1 MIINSTLAGGGG
13 TELKTATATI
23 TSSSANTITF
33 ILEKSNVI
41 PTNYW
46 FVPQTNSSTDGVTSK
61 TVCGYKE
68 TDASAFCAYTQTS
81 NYSSNAYYIV
91 GSAITDI
98 YRNEFR
104 IRCPLSNNG
113 YFSGSYQLYYYY

>member
-23 TSSSANTITF
+23 TLSSANTLTF

-46 FVPQTNSSTDGVTSK
+46 FVPQTNSSTDGKTSK

-81 NYSSNAYYIV
+81 YSSPYAYYRV
-91 GSAITDI
+91 GSARTDI
-98 YRNEFR
+98 YRNEFK
-104 IRCPLSNNG
+104 ILCPLSDNG

>member
-23 TSSSANTITF
+23 TSSSANAITF

-46 FVPQTNSSTDGVTSK
+46 FVPQTNSSTDEKTSM

-68 TDASAFCAYTQTS
+68 TDASAFCAYTKTY
-81 NYSSNAYYIV
+81 NYSPYAYYIV
-91 GSAITDI
+91 GSAKTDI
-98 YRNEFR
+98 YGNEFT
-104 IRCPLSNNG
+104 IWCPLSDNG

>member
-23 TSSSANTITF
+23 TSGSANTITF

-46 FVPQTNSSTDGVTSK
+46 FVPQTNSSTDGKTSK

-81 NYSSNAYYIV
+81 NYYAYYRV
-91 GSAITDI
+91 GSARTGI
-98 YRNEFR
+98 YGNEFK
-104 IRCPLSNNG
+104 IWCPLSDNG